1 MSACVFIYLAWLEM
15 MTLNDH
21 LERSNYYWT
30 TFSASAFPCF
40 DFVSFKS
47 NKFHNIL
54 HCDGIFQ
61 LHFAGVSANVVGGKW
76 QVRFPVAW
84 QQQATDAP
92 SESAHQKSAENQ

>member
-1 MSACVFIYLAWLEM
+1 MSACVLIYLAWLEM
-15 MTLNDH
+15 VTLNDH

-40 DFVSFKS
+40 DFVSFKC

-61 LHFAGVSANVVGGKW
+61 LHFAAVSTNVVGGKW
-76 QVRFPVAW
+76 AGEVSGRL
-84 QQQATDAP
+84 ATAGNRCP
-92 SESAHQKSAENQ
+92 IRIRTSKVC